1 MGLEQFQTEK
11 EEENNEIRTRKKIK
25 NVNLDRDVW
34 EDLVI
39 EFMDLPMF
47 IAPRMEEK
55 EVKAMVQMMD
65 EMMNPEGDEEPV
77 EVEGLQEIR
86 DVLVDEY
93 IEL

>member
-11 EEENNEIRTRKKIK
+11 EQENNEIRTRKKIK

-34 EDLVI
+34 EDIVV
-39 EFMDLPMF
+39 EFMDLPIF
-47 IAPRMEEK
+47 IAHRMEEK

-65 EMMNPEGDEEPV
+65 EMMNPEGDEEPI
-77 EVEGLQEIR
+77 EAEGLQETR
-86 DVLVDEY
+86 DMLVDEH

>member
-11 EEENNEIRTRKKIK
+11 EEKNNEIRTRKKIK

-34 EDLVI
+34 EDIVV
-39 EFMDLPMF
+39 EFMDLPTF
-47 IAPRMEEK
+47 IAHRMEEK

-65 EMMNPEGDEEPV
+65 EMMNPEDDEEPV
-77 EVEGLQEIR
+77 EIEGLQETR
-86 DVLVDEY
+86 DTLVDEH